1 VLGPRRGIV
10 RLLLHRFIVEDD
22 AQDLMEYV
30 LLCCFIALV
39 GIVVWQ
45 NIVTALGL
53 NYTTFNTGTQ
63 SIWEVPDP

>member
-1 VLGPRRGIV
+1 MLGLQRGIV
-10 RLLLHRFIVEDD
+10 RSLLRRFIVEDD

-53 NYTTFNTGTQ
+53 NYTLFNSGTQ
-63 SIWEVPDP
+63 SIWETPDP

>member
-1 VLGPRRGIV
+1 VKS
-10 RLLLHRFIVEDD
+10 LLRRFIVEDD

-30 LLCCFIALV
+30 LLCCFIALI

-63 SIWEVPDP
+63 SIWETPDP

>member
-1 VLGPRRGIV
+1 VLGTRRGIV
-10 RLLLHRFIVEDD
+10 RSLLRRFIVEDD

-53 NYTTFNTGTQ
+53 NYTLFNSGTQ
-63 SIWEVPDP
+63 SIWETPDP